1 MDAAQPA
8 LAATIQPTQCR
19 PLADGGRMQETD
31 TMQRT
36 KTAPPESGG
45 AQRGE
50 RLMWLT
56 HQRVFYAGL
65 LGPAA
70 ERTIG
75 GHGVY
80 VSPAGAPPHRL
91 RIGGGAW
98 QTGELLVVPPQV
110 PHRVEGTHPLI
121 FNLLIESES
130 VDPARLPG
138 FLQHCGPVDAPAFV
152 QRVRDAHAQLLALPG
167 PQGFEGLEFDR
178 LFFGE
183 ALVPR
188 ALDARIRKVIDAI
201 NADPAA
207 PTSAED
213 CAASVHLSFSR
224 FLHLFKQETGMAFRA
239 FRAWK
244 RARSLLRYVRQTS
257 TLTDIALDTGY
268 PDSTHFSHSIR
279 QVYGLKPSDILA
291 GSRRLALHDAAGGLR
306 H

>member
-1 MDAAQPA
+1 
-8 LAATIQPTQCR
+8 
-19 PLADGGRMQETD
+19 
-31 TMQRT
+31 MQRT
-36 KTAPPESGG
+36 KTAPPESGSPG
-45 AQRGE
+45 CGE

-65 LGPAA
+65 LGAAA

-75 GHGVY
+75 GYGVY
-80 VSPAGAPPHRL
+80 VSPAGAPPNRL
-91 RIGGGAW
+91 RIGAGAW
-98 QTGELLVVPPQV
+98 QTGQLLVVPPQV
-110 PHRVEGTHPLI
+110 PHQVESGHPLI
-121 FNLLIESES
+121 LNLLVESES

-152 QRVRDAHAQLLALPG
+152 QHMHDAHAQLLALSG
-167 PQGFEGLEFDR
+167 RQSFEGLAFDP

-188 ALDARIRKVIDAI
+188 ALDARIRKVIDTI

-207 PTSAED
+207 PASAEA

>member
-1 MDAAQPA
+1 
-8 LAATIQPTQCR
+8 
-19 PLADGGRMQETD
+19 
-31 TMQRT
+31 MQRASN
-36 KTAPPESGG
+36 APPENGG
-45 AQRGE
+45 ARQGE

-56 HQRVFYAGL
+56 PQRVFYAGL
-65 LGPAA
+65 LGAAA
-70 ERTIG
+70 ERTMG

-80 VSPAGAPPHRL
+80 VSPAGVPPAGVPPIRI

-98 QTGELLVVPPQV
+98 QTGELIVVPPQV
-110 PHRVEGTHPLI
+110 PHHVESQHPLI

-130 VDPARLPG
+130 VDPARMPA
-138 FLQHCGPVDAPAFV
+138 FMQHCGPVDAPAFV
-152 QRVRDAHAQLLALPG
+152 KRVRDAHAHLLAASG
-167 PQGFEGLEFDR
+167 RGTDFDGFDFDA

-183 ALVPR
+183 ALAPR
-188 ALDARIRKVIDAI
+188 AIDARIRKVIDALV
-201 NADPAA
+201 ADPAA
-207 PTSAED
+207 SASAED

-244 RARSLLRYVRQTS
+244 RARSLLRYVRQTT

-291 GSRRLALHDAAGGLR
+291 GSRRLALHDAAGGFR
-306 H
+306 Q